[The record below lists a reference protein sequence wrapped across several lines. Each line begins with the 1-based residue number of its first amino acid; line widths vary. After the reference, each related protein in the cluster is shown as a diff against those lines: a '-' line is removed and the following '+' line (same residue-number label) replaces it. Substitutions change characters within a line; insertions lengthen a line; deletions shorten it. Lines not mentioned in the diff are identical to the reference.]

1 MRLTDRI
8 DNKIRHF
15 SSRRSEVNKVE
26 GIRGSIEAENEAI
39 RELLYQIGQ
48 HFWKLYN
55 EGRYTPGEEDRAYF
69 EDIDRRT
76 EDIRILTKQID
87 ECKIE
92 GIRER
97 ERIDADIAARAAE
110 RERLAEERRAEK
122 ECLAEE
128 RRQEREREQAE
139 REERRRIE
147 REQAEAEREEQR
159 RGGGE

>member
-110 RERLAEERRAEK
+110 RERLAEERR
-122 ECLAEE
+122 
-128 RRQEREREQAE
+128 
-139 REERRRIE
+139 RIE